1 MFEKL
6 EIGPKSQA
14 FWRRQTRNIRKT
26 GGGPDKGAQRRSR
39 ILHKLGHDQIRKD
52 TRRLGILSWTRFDPN
67 ETFAAHNQTAR
78 IDVERSSGVNAAV
91 GASHS
96 DQTRL
101 LTEGGFG
108 ADLAATIAAG
118 GPLREGASDVGS
130 KLEGL
135 RHLAMLKRVL

>member
-78 IDVERSSGVNAAV
+78 IDVERSSG
-91 GASHS
+91 GQRCCWRKPLGS
-96 DQTRL
+96 DQVTDR
-101 LTEGGFG
+101 GR
-108 ADLAATIAAG
+108 I
-118 GPLREGASDVGS
+118 R
-130 KLEGL
+130 
-135 RHLAMLKRVL
+135 